1 MVIMKMMITHQQAH
15 MHCIHVCTSVHVQ
28 AHKKYT
34 YPIYTCSYQC
44 FLKLYTNEYVS
55 HWHQNSSELG
65 LNKMHLICNST
76 LTTEQFR
83 TYNYLCL
90 CTILAFAPL
99 QGFFWVFS
107 QSKKKES
114 KSHYSCI
121 YTLHLYNCT
130 NENNMRTISAPI
142 PTHPPP
148 PPPMIYVHGYI
159 FVLSTWQHWVTGEGG
174 DDVVSALACACFQP
188 QFELQHSV
196 MLLSSFTTW
205 GSVPGPLGSHIK
217 WRSHVLQTS

>member
-1 MVIMKMMITHQQAH
+1 MCAH
-15 MHCIHVCTSVHVQ
+15 LYMYKHTRSIHTQH
-28 AHKKYT
+28 
-34 YPIYTCSYQC
+34 TCSYQC
-44 FLKLYTNEYVS
+44 FLKLYTNECIS
-55 HWHQNSSELG
+55 HWHENSSELG

-90 CTILAFAPL
+90 CIILAFAPL
-99 QGFFWVFS
+99 QFFCFVVFS

-114 KSHYSCI
+114 KSHYSCV

-142 PTHPPP
+142 NTHPPP
-148 PPPMIYVHGYI
+148 PPPMIYAHGYI

-188 QFELQHSV
+188 QFEQHHPAALCAALV
-196 MLLSSFTTW
+196 
-205 GSVPGPLGSHIK
+205 
-217 WRSHVLQTS
+217 